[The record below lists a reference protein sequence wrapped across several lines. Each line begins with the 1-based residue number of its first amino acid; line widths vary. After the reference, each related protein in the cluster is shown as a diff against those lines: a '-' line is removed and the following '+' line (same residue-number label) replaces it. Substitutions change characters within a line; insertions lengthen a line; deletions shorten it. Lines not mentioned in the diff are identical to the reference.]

1 MATTTLAGNSGNNTL
16 NASGLESTLVQGF
29 AGNDTI
35 TLARVDDDA
44 QGGDGNDTIGLTK
57 TGTHSND
64 VTGGAGN
71 DSITFLSA
79 SVFEVTVGGGAG
91 NDLITLGGGADASTV
106 TDVQIRANE
115 GNDTIVFNTAA
126 ALRTINQSYVG
137 LGQGNDSIIFG
148 ATNVL
153 GASDVFGGKGK
164 DTIVLSSVDGA
175 DSTINGGN
183 GADLLNLNSATL
195 TNAKIG
201 AGKGSDS
208 IAFGT
213 ANNALTGSVAGGG
226 LNDTISITALTNG
239 SALTIFGD
247 ANGVTT
253 VGTGTDG
260 GADGADVIGN
270 TASLIDRATIYGG
283 GGKDTIKFLSQAV
296 NGLVVGGNGAD
307 SISLIGT
314 GTYGSVNGGAGDD
327 NLFKAAVQDGALT
340 NNATLNGGA
349 GNDTITYAGGTTA
362 LAATGAAALYHMVV
376 AGVESGDKI
385 KLSSTALSVATTVN
399 WIGAS
404 GQIRVITA
412 LNGSALGVTGTFG
425 ESATIEGSV
434 AVFVTGGDTYF
445 LASIC
450 FCRLHQVCRQ
460 GQGSGHDHRSWQREQ
475 HDHQLR
481 LHCCTKQASNDT
493 GLVFTIID
501 HTLV

>member
-164 DTIVLSSVDGA
+164 DNVLSSVDGA

-445 LASIC
+445 LAKASASADYIK
-450 FCRLHQVCRQ
+450 FVVKGKDLVTTTAVGNVNNTTTNFGFTVAQNN
-460 GQGSGHDHRSWQREQ
+460 S
-475 HDHQLR
+475 
-481 LHCCTKQASNDT
+481 SNDT
-493 GLVFTIID
+493 GLVFTIS
-501 HTLV
+501 